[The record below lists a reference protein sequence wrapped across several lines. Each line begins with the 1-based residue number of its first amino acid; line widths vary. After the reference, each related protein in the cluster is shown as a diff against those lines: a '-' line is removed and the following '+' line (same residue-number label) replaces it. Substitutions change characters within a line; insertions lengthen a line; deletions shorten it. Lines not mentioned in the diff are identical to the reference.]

1 MCSASFVSRL
11 LKTSDPY
18 LQWLGL
24 SELHLRIQ
32 RRITCEMSELP
43 YDLSVADARIHY
55 ANLVTEGR
63 VFLSAWSLWL
73 FFTEQNYTTCCRVSL
88 PGFYASSNTP
98 TEIALAPKGSG
109 SVLVL
114 QINDTAVVDQ
124 WMTKLRSSERKW
136 GNQWER
142 FLRGRDRSVIETT
155 LKETSNSKQCV
166 VSVKGFPGLTGDE
179 LRDTLERNDVS
190 LESLAASNNAQIREY
205 VRRLLIELGNT
216 QQRSVDMRTLISKL
230 QNTVEVMIEG
240 E

>member
-1 MCSASFVSRL
+1 MSRL

-24 SELHLRIQ
+24 SELQLRIQ

-43 YDLSVADARIHY
+43 YDLKVTDARIHY
-55 ANLVTEGR
+55 ANSVTEGR

-73 FFTEQNYTTCCRVSL
+73 YFTEQNYTTCCRVSL
-88 PGFYASSNTP
+88 PGFYASSNTS

-114 QINDTAVVDQ
+114 QINDTAVVEQ
-124 WMTKLRSSERKW
+124 WMEKLRSLERKW
-136 GNQWER
+136 SNQWER

-155 LKETSNSKQCV
+155 LKETSNSRQCV
-166 VSVKGFPGLTGDE
+166 VSVSGFPGLTGDE
-179 LRDTLERNDVS
+179 LRNTLAENAVS
-190 LESLAASNNAQIREY
+190 LDSLAASKNAQIREY
-205 VRRLLIELGNT
+205 VQRLQVALGKT

-230 QNTVEVMIEG
+230 QRAEEVLIEG